1 MFSSLVEK
9 TGKVD
14 QRPVFKVNNMK
25 EKTKKDIDE
34 GIEDLQK
41 GVRGGVKAVQ
51 KGARDV
57 GDAVD
62 KEVKKMQK
70 RMEKS

>member
-1 MFSSLVEK
+1 VFANSVEK
-9 TGKVD
+9 TGTID
-14 QRPVFKVNNMK
+14 QCPVFKVNNMK

-34 GIEDLQK
+34 GIKDFQK

-62 KEVKKMQK
+62 KGVKKVQRK
-70 RMEKS
+70 LEK